1 MMQLMEK
8 RKRRNGTIGAGDLHR
23 WSPTVAGFLSDTM
36 SASAKELAQVSLNPS
51 FYEHV
56 SDLYSTHSS
65 RMDGG
70 RRISSH

>member
-8 RKRRNGTIGAGDLHR
+8 CNRRNGSIGAGDLHR
-23 WSPTVAGFLSDTM
+23 WSPTVAGFLSETM
-36 SASAKELAQVSLNPS
+36 SASAKELARVSLGLLCHM
-51 FYEHV
+51 HV
-56 SDLYSTHSS
+56 SNLYSMHSF